1 MVAIPS
7 KGYVILLVNHSQHNQ
22 DLYPEQFD
30 DVLESIARHEC
41 LGNIQDGLLFDEGF
55 FVGFYLKKI
64 YVEGTNP
71 MGSVLLIDKNDLFAD
86 F

>member
-1 MVAIPS
+1 LGEYACKQETQRSMVAIPS

-55 FVGFYLKKI
+55 FVGFYLKK
-64 YVEGTNP
+64 N
-71 MGSVLLIDKNDLFAD
+71 LC
-86 F
+86 